1 MATYPS
7 YPAEQYPQPYAQPA
21 ADPYHAAAYAA
32 PAYAPA
38 PAAYGYNPDEL
49 RTVFLTGFPDDVKE
63 RELNNLL
70 RFLPGYE
77 VSEASAKPDVTSRCL
92 VVGLTCSVSQAS
104 QMHWKNS
111 QVWHLY
117 RPFPLLCSLAS
128 SGQTINHTCTH
139 CVLIQAQGFALFQH
153 GGAARAA
160 IDNISNLV

>member
-7 YPAEQYPQPYAQPA
+7 YPAEQYAQPYAQPA

-77 VSEASAKPDVTSRCL
+77 AREPAALRSVRNSLGIGLDALCVST
-92 VVGLTCSVSQAS
+92 GLTDALEEQPG
-104 QMHWKNS
+104 WGR
-111 QVWHLY
+111 LTL
-117 RPFPLLCSLAS
+117 PLFCSLALDS
-128 SGQTINHTCTH
+128 QNLIIHVLKCNLFLHSGSRLCTLSAWRCCQSCH
-139 CVLIQAQGFALFQH
+139 
-153 GGAARAA
+153 
-160 IDNISNLV
+160 

>member
-7 YPAEQYPQPYAQPA
+7 YPAEQYAQPYAQPA

-77 VSEASAKPDVTSRCL
+77 VREASANHTYLTRPL
-92 VVGLTCSVSQAS
+92 VDLTCSRFTGFTNALEEQPGLGPLQALPASLQVVSDHQPY
-104 QMHWKNS
+104 
-111 QVWHLY
+111 LY
-117 RPFPLLCSLAS
+117 SSCSHSGSRLCTLSAWRCS
-128 SGQTINHTCTH
+128 PSCH
-139 CVLIQAQGFALFQH
+139 
-153 GGAARAA
+153 
-160 IDNISNLV
+160 